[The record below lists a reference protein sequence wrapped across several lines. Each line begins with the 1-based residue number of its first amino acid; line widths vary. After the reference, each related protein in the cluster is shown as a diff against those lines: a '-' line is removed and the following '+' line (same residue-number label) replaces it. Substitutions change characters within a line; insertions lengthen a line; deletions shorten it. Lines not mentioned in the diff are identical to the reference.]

1 MATDYEISVEIAI
14 AKVRDALLNDPKFIQ
29 KIADAVRA
37 NHLATNR
44 RTPGAHGGNPRNPNS
59 SNVNGPG

>member
-1 MATDYEISVEIAI
+1 MAKDYEIDVEIAI
-14 AKVRDALLNDPKFIQ
+14 AKVRDALLNDPKFVQ

-44 RTPGAHGGNPRNPNS
+44 RTPGANGGNPRNPNS